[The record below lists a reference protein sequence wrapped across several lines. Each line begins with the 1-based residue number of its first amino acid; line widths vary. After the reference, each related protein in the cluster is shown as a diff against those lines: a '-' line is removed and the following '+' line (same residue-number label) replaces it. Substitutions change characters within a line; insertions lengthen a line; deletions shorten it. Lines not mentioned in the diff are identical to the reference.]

1 MKIAKSF
8 FARGQQVCRLD
19 FKVNMQIFRV
29 WGDSMRHESINKK
42 QQESNQEIFR
52 DKASLIKVFDLLL

>member
-1 MKIAKSF
+1 
-8 FARGQQVCRLD
+8 
-19 FKVNMQIFRV
+19 
-29 WGDSMRHESINKK
+29 MRHESINKK